1 MSRHFISYGISYDV
15 IINNT
20 YHVMNMKKWKGQK
33 VSFFQKI
40 WISMFDPEISSI
52 KHVWIMEV
60 SRICIPAVILGGV

>member
-40 WISMFDPEISSI
+40 WISMFDPEIFSI
-52 KHVWIMEV
+52 KHV
-60 SRICIPAVILGGV
+60 